1 VARVT
6 FLGLDPEGVQTLA
19 DRLADIAQ
27 TTGDLAG
34 DARRALVTSE
44 LESRTPTALHEL
56 AASLAQTSAVL
67 QTRGRFASGFV
78 IDLALHQA
86 LLDVAH
92 ALAIDNPP
100 SCILG
105 PSTTVGAASP
115 CDPVE
120 TVKVYSLGAGA
131 FIPLAGVLGLKL
143 DGTYVLRVEYLHSGR
158 LRVTRI
164 DEAAIGV
171 AWSVGQDAEVSAG
184 PLTTMSGV
192 SAKAWVQLLLA
203 QGTTYEIA
211 RGDLDEFLVNDALD
225 HLERQLSLPGAFPG
239 LGLLTGA
246 AKKATGFAS
255 GLPLW
260 KANGPIDALRR
271 RLGWK
276 PPKPRSTFVEAGV
289 TAGSNAS
296 LGVPLLGKIPVR
308 GKTGISVS
316 GRAVV
321 GVERRNG
328 GGAQR
333 ERHLETAFYLD
344 LRAEIGTPLAVR
356 MFGIDLSKLRSLET
370 KFGLVRNETSGGF
383 EHIEITIVSDD
394 GRTIE
399 RRTAVI
405 DLTDPVTHPA
415 AQRLVDRITD
425 PAGLPDAYD
434 ALEKLLGHQVTVEHT
449 TMRRVTR
456 TTHGVE
462 AMGNGLR
469 FTVDEL
475 DVR

>member
-1 VARVT
+1 MT
-6 FLGLDPEGVQTLA
+6 YLGLDPDGAQTLA
-19 DRLADIAQ
+19 GRLADLAS

-34 DARRALVTSE
+34 AAGRALVTSQ
-44 LESRTPTALHEL
+44 LESRAPAALRDL

-67 QTRGRFASGFV
+67 RARAGFASGFV
-78 IDLALHQA
+78 IDLALRQA

-92 ALAIDNPP
+92 ALAIDDPP
-100 SCILG
+100 SCVLG

-120 TVKVYSLGAGA
+120 TVKVFSLGAGG
-131 FIPLAGVLGLKL
+131 FIPVAGVVGLKL
-143 DGTYVLRVEYLHSGR
+143 DGAYVLRVEYLHSGR

-192 SAKAWVQLLLA
+192 SAKAWAQLLLA

-211 RGDLDEFLVNDALD
+211 RGDLDDFLVHDVLD
-225 HLERQLSLPGAFPG
+225 HVERQLSFPGAFPG
-239 LGLLTGA
+239 LGLFKGVTQGVA
-246 AKKATGFAS
+246 GFAS

-296 LGVPLLGKIPVR
+296 LGLPLLGKIPVR
-308 GKTGISVS
+308 GKTGIAVS
-316 GRAVV
+316 GRAVI

-328 GGAQR
+328 GGSQR

-356 MFGIDLSKLRSLET
+356 LFGIDLSRLRGVET
-370 KFGLVRNETSGGF
+370 KFGIVRDETSGDF
-383 EHIEITIVSDD
+383 EHIEVTVVSDD

-399 RRTAVI
+399 RRTAAI
-405 DLTDPVTHPA
+405 DLTDPATHPV
-415 AQRLVDRITD
+415 AQRLVDRLTD
-425 PAGLPDAYD
+425 PTGLPDAYD
-434 ALEKLLGHQVTVEHT
+434 ALENLLGRQVTVEHT
-449 TMRRVTR
+449 TLRRITR
-456 TTHGVE
+456 KTHGVE
-462 AMGNGLR
+462 AMGNGVR